1 MKVLI
6 SALACEPDRGSE
18 PEVGFRAMLAAAEE
32 HEVWVLT
39 LPEAIPAIER
49 QLADDPRAGRIHL
62 VSIPFRSTRP
72 ILRNLTSWEFHGEY
86 DRWQRRAVSKAHELD
101 ERIDFDVVHHV
112 TLASYWTRAGVATLD
127 KPLVWGP
134 IGGGVD
140 PPMRLLPG
148 LGVHGI
154 AEATARIIGRPV
166 VARLPPIR
174 RTQRRAAVILVQNPD
189 TGRRLH
195 GPGEMKLLS
204 NALAVD
210 LTGFEVTGQRTRDL
224 LVVGRLVP
232 WKAPILALRSLRHLK
247 ATGATLHF
255 FGDGPEQARLER
267 AASAWNLEHRVRFE
281 GWVSRPALLS
291 RLATAGALIHP
302 AVHEEAG
309 LCIAEALSLGTPV
322 VALDHGGPAQIV
334 AQWRGT
340 RSALISPSNPE
351 VTARRIAVAVDAALS
366 EEPPTR
372 QEPLRGKTSFEREL
386 LAAYQ
391 IAARANP

>member
-1 MKVLI
+1 MKVLV

-18 PEVGFRAMLAAAEE
+18 PEVGFRTLLAAAAE

-39 LPEAIPAIER
+39 LPESVSAIER
-49 QLADDPRAGRIHL
+49 ALEGDPRAQRIHL
-62 VSIPFRSTRP
+62 EAIPFNAKRGFIRD
-72 ILRNLTSWEFHGEY
+72 LTSSEFHREY
-86 DRWQRRAVSKAHELD
+86 DRWQQRAGSRAIRLD
-101 ERIDFDVVHHV
+101 ERVDFDLVHHV
-112 TLASYWTRAGVATLD
+112 TLASYWTRAGVARLE

-148 LGVHGI
+148 LGVRGI
-154 AEATARIIGRPV
+154 VEATARIIGRPV
-166 VARLPPIR
+166 MARLPPIR
-174 RTQRRAAVILVQNPD
+174 KTQRQATVILVQNPD
-189 TGRRLH
+189 TGRRLR

-210 LTGFEVTGQRTRDL
+210 LSGFEVTGDRTSDL

-232 WKAPILALRSLRHLK
+232 WKAPILALQALRHVT
-247 ATGATLHF
+247 APDATLHF

-267 AASAWNLEHRVRFE
+267 AAKAWNLERHVRFE

-291 RLATAGALIHP
+291 RLAVAGALIHP

-334 AQWRGT
+334 GQWRGT
-340 RSALISPSNPE
+340 RSALVSPGGPE
-351 VTARRIAVAVDAALS
+351 VTARQIAAAIDVFLGES
-366 EEPPTR
+366 PPTR
-372 QEPLRGKTSFEREL
+372 RQPTRGAVSFEQEL
-386 LAAYQ
+386 LAAYRF
-391 IAARANP
+391 AAASR